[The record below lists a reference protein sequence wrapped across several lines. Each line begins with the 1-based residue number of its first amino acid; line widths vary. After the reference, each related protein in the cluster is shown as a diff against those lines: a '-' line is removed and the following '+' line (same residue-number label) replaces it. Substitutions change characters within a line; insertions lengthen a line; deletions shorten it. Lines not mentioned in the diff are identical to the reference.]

1 MKEIVTIQ
9 VGDFS
14 NYIGAH
20 FWNFQDELLGLAED
34 PQGDPVFRNEFLDMN
49 VLYRSGETQQGI
61 HTYTPRLLSIG
72 FQGSL
77 GSLRSRGSL
86 YHESPSSDPSHVVTW
101 TGKISRHAS
110 EPCKKNLFLQSLEE
124 DEHKLP
130 TVFANASVR
139 EDCSGSD
146 IQDKDRV
153 ECLQNGVE
161 FWTDFSK
168 VHYHPR
174 SLYELNG
181 SWTDVQEFDNYG
193 IGRDV
198 LLSGSQSEEMNERLR
213 FFVEDCD
220 HIQGIHFTVDD
231 SGGFSSVAADF
242 LEHIADEY
250 TNTPVLLY
258 AARGP
263 KSHMDTESRK
273 QFVLRAL
280 HDSVSLSKLSSFCK
294 LMVPI
299 GLPSL
304 SRSKAATFLS
314 IEDEN
319 PFHCSAVYGAALS
332 SISLP
337 FRMDTFGSS
346 AASNYVSGAVDM
358 GGLVYMLADQA
369 RSNPV
374 AILDVAMPAPPLTGE
389 GRKWSFLGS
398 LHSLTPEVA
407 EDIEDVCRAE
417 TTVIHG
423 AIHEGGRGAS
433 VSEVKDSVYEAFQSL
448 LSKPMFSHLSVARSP
463 LPIPLPFPSI
473 FGSHV
478 GPQGELLRSFIRDS
492 LPRGSLDIHSI
503 PVAAR
508 LRSSNAILPF
518 VEKRLVHLQ
527 RFGIDRGAPGSHL
540 LRSWGFQNDE
550 VEDMR
555 EVLSKMVMSLKP
567 HSETSSGSE

>member
-14 NYIGAH
+14 NYIGSH
-20 FWNFQDELLGLAED
+20 FWNFQDELLGLSEE
-34 PQGDPVFRNEFLDMN
+34 PHGDPVFRNAFLDMD
-49 VLYRSGETQQGI
+49 VLYRTGETQQGI
-61 HTYTPRLLSIG
+61 ATYTPRLLSIG

-77 GSLRSRGSL
+77 GSLSSCGSF
-86 YHESPSSDPSHVVTW
+86 YDETSSSDPSHVITW
-101 TGKISRHAS
+101 TGKITRQAS
-110 EPCKKNLFLQSLEE
+110 KPCKKNLFLKSLEE
-124 DEHKLP
+124 DEHRPPLLDS
-130 TVFANASVR
+130 TSVR
-139 EDCSGSD
+139 EDYSESE

-153 ECLQNGVE
+153 ECLQNCVE

-168 VHYHPR
+168 VHYHPQ

-181 SWTDVQEFDNYG
+181 LWTDILEFDNYG
-193 IGRDV
+193 IGKDV
-198 LLSGSQSEEMNERLR
+198 LLSCSQGEEMKERLR

-263 KSHMDTESRK
+263 KSRMDENKR
-273 QFVLRAL
+273 QLVFRAL
-280 HDSVSLSKLSSFCK
+280 HDSVSLTKLSSFCK

-314 IEDEN
+314 IEDEK
-319 PFHCSAVYGAALS
+319 PFHCSAVYAAALN

-337 FRMDTFGSS
+337 FRMDAFGSS
-346 AASNYVSGAVDM
+346 AASNYFSGAIDM
-358 GGLVYMLADQA
+358 GGLVYMLTDQA
-369 RSNPV
+369 RQNSV
-374 AILDVAMPAPPLTGE
+374 AILDVAMPSPPLTGE
-389 GRKWSFLGS
+389 ERKGSVLQS

-407 EDIEDVCRAE
+407 EDIEDAYQVE
-417 TTVIHG
+417 TAVIHG
-423 AIHEGGRGAS
+423 AIHKGGRRAA
-433 VSEVKDSVYEAFQSL
+433 VSEVKDSFYEAYESFPN
-448 LSKPMFSHLSVARSP
+448 KPLFSHLSVTQSP

-478 GPQGELLRSFIRDS
+478 GPRGELLHNPIPDS
-492 LPRGSLDIHSI
+492 QPRGSLNIHSI
-503 PVAAR
+503 PMAAR
-508 LRSSNAILPF
+508 LRSSNAILPY
-518 VEKRLVHLQ
+518 VEKRLTNLQ
-527 RFGIDRGAPGSHL
+527 RFGIDRGAPGSEL

-550 VEDMR
+550 VQDMG
-555 EVLSKMVMSLKP
+555 EVLSKMAMTLKP
-567 HSETSSGSE
+567 HSGMSSDSE